1 MTLVHIELLL
11 TYRSDRP
18 LGRVA
23 TFNRIQNMSAS
34 KTLNLAILISGSGTT
49 LQNII
54 DKINDNALNARI
66 QVVVC
71 NSPDAYGIK
80 RAEQNSIPT
89 AIVQRKDH
97 SQTETFSNTII
108 EEIEKYPVDLI
119 ILAGFLHLFKIPDSY
134 AGKVMNI
141 HPGLIPSFCGK
152 GYYGHHV
159 HKAAIDSGVKISG
172 CTVHFV
178 DNEYDRGPIIIQRT
192 VHVDTDDTPDTLAQK
207 VFKEECI
214 AYPEAI
220 RLFAEGK
227 LKIEKRRVRVLNH

>member
-1 MTLVHIELLL
+1 M
-11 TYRSDRP
+11 P
-18 LGRVA
+18 G
-23 TFNRIQNMSAS
+23 S
-34 KTLNLAILISGSGTT
+34 KTLNLAILISGGGTT

-54 DKINDNALNARI
+54 DKINSGSLNAKI

-80 RAEQNSIPT
+80 RAEQNSIPI

-97 SQTETFSNTII
+97 NQSDTFSKSII

-119 ILAGFLHLFKIPDSY
+119 ILAGFLHLFKIPDTY
-134 AGKVMNI
+134 AGKAMNI

-152 GYYGHHV
+152 GFYGHHV
-159 HKAAIDSGVKISG
+159 HEAAIRSGVKISG

-192 VHVDTDDTPDTLAQK
+192 VHVNADDTPDTLAEK

-220 RLFAEGK
+220 QLFAEGR
-227 LKIEKRRVRVLNH
+227 LKIEKRKVRVLNH

>member
-1 MTLVHIELLL
+1 
-11 TYRSDRP
+11 
-18 LGRVA
+18 
-23 TFNRIQNMSAS
+23 MSAS

-80 RAEQNSIPT
+80 RAEQNNIPT
-89 AIVQRKDH
+89 AIVQHKGH
-97 SQTETFSNTII
+97 NQTETFSNTII

-134 AGKVMNI
+134 SGKVMNI

-178 DNEYDRGPIIIQRT
+178 DNEYDRGPIIIQRA

-220 RLFAEGK
+220 RLFSEGK
-227 LKIEKRRVRVLNH
+227 LKIEERKVRVLNH

>member
-1 MTLVHIELLL
+1 
-11 TYRSDRP
+11 
-18 LGRVA
+18 
-23 TFNRIQNMSAS
+23 MSAS
-34 KTLNLAILISGSGTT
+34 KALNLAILISGSGTT

-54 DKINDNALNARI
+54 DKIDDNSLNARI

-80 RAEQNSIPT
+80 RAEQNNIPT
-89 AIVQRKDH
+89 AIVQHKGH
-97 SQTETFSNTII
+97 NQTETFSNTII
-108 EEIEKYPVDLI
+108 KEIEKYPVDLI

-134 AGKVMNI
+134 AGKAMNI

-159 HKAAIDSGVKISG
+159 HKAAIESGVKISG

-178 DNEYDRGPIIIQRT
+178 DNEYDRGPIIIQRA

-227 LKIEKRRVRVLNH
+227 LKIEERKVRVLNHKL

>member
-1 MTLVHIELLL
+1 
-11 TYRSDRP
+11 
-18 LGRVA
+18 
-23 TFNRIQNMSAS
+23 MSAS

-54 DKINDNALNARI
+54 DKINDNSLNAKI

-80 RAEQNSIPT
+80 RAEQNNIPT
-89 AIVQRKDH
+89 AIVQHKGRN
-97 SQTETFSNTII
+97 QTKTFSNTII
-108 EEIEKYPVDLI
+108 KEIEKYPVDLI

-159 HKAAIDSGVKISG
+159 HTAAIESGVKISG

-192 VHVDTDDTPDTLAQK
+192 VHVNADDTPDTLAQK

-227 LKIEKRRVRVLNH
+227 LEIDEGKVRISNH